1 MARLFD
7 SDEETV
13 AAPAP
18 APPAPP
24 QSSGP
29 RRSYLSGESVMML
42 LPRCLCVAADGIAV
56 VGALEMTTYRLRFL
70 REGPPGS
77 LAHMPATYFEIALGC
92 VRRLRTLALG
102 DGGWKLT
109 LRCKDVR
116 EVAFVLPEAGAEAA
130 KLLRAVA
137 FREDPGAPGA
147 AFFALAHPSV
157 VPAPGAT
164 ETRWWRYDAEASF
177 AAWLGFRRSRDNV
190 LFEAPVPWRLSGAN
204 AGRAVCASY
213 PELLVVPAAVGD
225 GQVAAAGKFRAEG
238 RVPALT
244 WGDARDGAS
253 VWRASQPKVGV
264 AGATS
269 ASDEALVRAIA
280 SADGGERRAV
290 AAPLRDHRLPPA
302 ELGVG
307 EQARGLRHGGPRPLQ
322 RVPALVRGR
331 RRQGRKR
338 VIQVRFNVGN
348 IHAVRAAHKA
358 LEALALDARGSRG
371 GGGEDA
377 EAPAPEPGS
386 SSLSGRVWAA
396 VAKAPDKERDRE
408 KRPGDDAS
416 HSVFDDEGFD
426 ASRELGWLGLVAALA
441 QLLLDAEC
449 RTMRGFARLVE
460 KDFVAFGPPLTAL
473 FPEHF
478 EFGSAYLVA
487 VADAAHGCRFGTFLF
502 DTEGDREAHA
512 PHAPSLWAY
521 LDHNRAHFASAAYRP
536 PAPDLAARAPTSEHA
551 LLPPLTVVL
560 RGVGLWRDY
569 FLRYSPAPSV
579 DAGVARARRDGGG
592 GDDGEPAAHPDCA
605 PPPPTRAPWQD
616 ALAAAEEEAR
626 FWKKRADVAGQR
638 ADRSRL
644 FNMLVDPDA

>member
-137 FREDPGAPGA
+137 FRED
-147 AFFALAHPSV
+147 
-157 VPAPGAT
+157 
-164 ETRWWRYDAEASF
+164 
-177 AAWLGFRRSRDNV
+177 RRARRG
-190 LFEAPVPWRLSGAN
+190 APVPWRLSGAN

-280 SADGGERRAV
+280 SADGGERRA
-290 AAPLRDHRLPPA
+290 RS
-302 ELGVG
+302 
-307 EQARGLRHGGPRPLQ
+307 RPLCEIIDC
-322 RVPALVRGR
+322 RPRSSASANKLGGYGTEDRDRYKECRLSFAG
-331 RRQGRKR
+331 
-338 VIQVRFNVGN
+338 VGN

-426 ASRELGWLGLVAALA
+426 ASRELGWLGLV
-441 QLLLDAEC
+441 EES
-449 RTMRGFARLVE
+449 G
-460 KDFVAFGPPLTAL
+460 
-473 FPEHF
+473 
-478 EFGSAYLVA
+478 
-487 VADAAHGCRFGTFLF
+487 
-502 DTEGDREAHA
+502 
-512 PHAPSLWAY
+512 W
-521 LDHNRAHFASAAYRP
+521 
-536 PAPDLAARAPTSEHA
+536 LAAVRAAKESEI
-551 LLPPLTVVL
+551 PNFK
-560 RGVGLWRDY
+560 G
-569 FLRYSPAPSV
+569 S
-579 DAGVARARRDGGG
+579 
-592 GDDGEPAAHPDCA
+592 
-605 PPPPTRAPWQD
+605 
-616 ALAAAEEEAR
+616 
-626 FWKKRADVAGQR
+626 
-638 ADRSRL
+638 
-644 FNMLVDPDA
+644 

>member
-18 APPAPP
+18 APPAPA

-109 LRCKDVR
+109 VRCKDVR

-164 ETRWWRYDAEASF
+164 EPRWWRYDAEASF

-280 SADGGERRAV
+280 SADGGERRA
-290 AAPLRDHRLPPA
+290 RS
-302 ELGVG
+302 
-307 EQARGLRHGGPRPLQ
+307 RPLCEIIDC
-322 RVPALVRGR
+322 RPRSSASANKLGGYGTEDRDRYKECRLSFAG
-331 RRQGRKR
+331 
-338 VIQVRFNVGN
+338 VGN

-426 ASRELGWLGLVAALA
+426 ASRELGWLGLV
-441 QLLLDAEC
+441 EES
-449 RTMRGFARLVE
+449 G
-460 KDFVAFGPPLTAL
+460 
-473 FPEHF
+473 
-478 EFGSAYLVA
+478 
-487 VADAAHGCRFGTFLF
+487 
-502 DTEGDREAHA
+502 
-512 PHAPSLWAY
+512 W
-521 LDHNRAHFASAAYRP
+521 
-536 PAPDLAARAPTSEHA
+536 LAAVRAAKESEI
-551 LLPPLTVVL
+551 PNFK
-560 RGVGLWRDY
+560 G
-569 FLRYSPAPSV
+569 S
-579 DAGVARARRDGGG
+579 
-592 GDDGEPAAHPDCA
+592 
-605 PPPPTRAPWQD
+605 
-616 ALAAAEEEAR
+616 
-626 FWKKRADVAGQR
+626 
-638 ADRSRL
+638 
-644 FNMLVDPDA
+644 

>member
-213 PELLVVPAAVGD
+213 PELLVVPAAGD

-269 ASDEALVRAIA
+269 ASDEAPCGPSRRRRRRRARSRPLCEIIDCRPRSSA
-280 SADGGERRAV
+280 SANKLGGYGTED
-290 AAPLRDHRLPPA
+290 RDRYKECRLSFA
-302 ELGVG
+302 G
-307 EQARGLRHGGPRPLQ
+307 
-322 RVPALVRGR
+322 
-331 RRQGRKR
+331 
-338 VIQVRFNVGN
+338 VGN

-386 SSLSGRVWAA
+386 SSLGPRWAA

-460 KDFVAFGPPLTAL
+460 KDFVAFGHPFATRLAHGRERGGDRGADDQAAPILVQFLDAAFQLTAL
-473 FPEHF
+473 FPEH
-478 EFGSAYLVA
+478 
-487 VADAAHGCRFGTFLF
+487 
-502 DTEGDREAHA
+502 
-512 PHAPSLWAY
+512 
-521 LDHNRAHFASAAYRP
+521 
-536 PAPDLAARAPTSEHA
+536 
-551 LLPPLTVVL
+551 
-560 RGVGLWRDY
+560 
-569 FLRYSPAPSV
+569 
-579 DAGVARARRDGGG
+579 
-592 GDDGEPAAHPDCA
+592 
-605 PPPPTRAPWQD
+605 
-616 ALAAAEEEAR
+616 
-626 FWKKRADVAGQR
+626 
-638 ADRSRL
+638 
-644 FNMLVDPDA
+644 